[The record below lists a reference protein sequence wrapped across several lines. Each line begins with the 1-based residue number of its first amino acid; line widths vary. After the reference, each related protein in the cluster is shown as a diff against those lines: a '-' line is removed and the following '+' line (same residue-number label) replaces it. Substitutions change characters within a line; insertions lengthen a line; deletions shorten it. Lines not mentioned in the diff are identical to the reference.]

1 MGKSPGALKRLVVS
15 SFGVLT
21 RGRRAASNHAGSWC
35 SVWCGRARILP
46 MLPAASRA
54 TASSHPNR
62 KTFRVIPCC
71 MERFVC
77 VRVRQDIYSTGRR

>member
-21 RGRRAASNHAGSWC
+21 RDRRAASNHAGSRC
-35 SVWCGRARILP
+35 NVWRGRARILL
-46 MLPAASRA
+46 MVPAASRA

-62 KTFRVIPCC
+62 QTFRVTPCC
-71 MERFVC
+71 MECFVC
-77 VRVRQDIYSTGRR
+77 VRIRQDIYSTGRR